1 MPSVIINP
9 GGQGSD
15 GRSEVRILAEHTGSG
30 WVLEIRRELNTGD
43 PTDAEF
49 VIGQSMPFGLAIFNN
64 AAIGHGMSLNKT
76 MIIE

>member
-9 GGQGSD
+9 GLGEAD
-15 GRSEVRILAEHTGSG
+15 GRGEVQIKSRHTGSG
-30 WVLEIRRELNTGD
+30 WLLEIRRKLNTGD
-43 PTDAEF
+43 PKDAEF
-49 VIGQSMPFGLAIFNN
+49 VVGESMSFGLAIFNN